1 MRPSALQALRVPHRI
16 GEPLTVR
23 RVVVVR
29 KASAIDLLESRP
41 DAKLQHALGVRDPL
55 AERVLQAHLEN
66 QASAEAVEAE
76 LRGRQLSFKVVPK
89 LTPPLA
95 RWADL
100 VVSVGGDGT
109 FLRASHAVR
118 PWGEGVGAPMLGVNS
133 ASSSAGFFCSAC
145 SRDFGEQLDLIASG
159 AMVSRA
165 LWRMEILVNG
175 VPLDHHA
182 LNDILFAHRVP
193 AETSRYVITVDG
205 VSQEQKSSG
214 IWISTAAGSTGA
226 MRSAGGVVQ
235 PMDSRELQFLV
246 REPMDWALKGTP
258 LVHGCTLGEVNT
270 VSRMVQG
277 ALYIDGGNLRVAFG
291 FGDRLTFRTADKP
304 LAWFAPPELD
314 ARRRALTTPPNLRAS
329 QSANS

>member
-1 MRPSALQALRVPHRI
+1 MQAHRAPHVIGDALPVQ
-16 GEPLTVR
+16 

-29 KASAIDLLESRP
+29 KASAVDLLATRP
-41 DAKLQHALGVRDPL
+41 DAKLQEALSQRDPL

-66 QASAEAVEAE
+66 QASAERVEAE
-76 LRGRQLSFKVVPK
+76 LRKRKLSFKVVAK
-89 LTPPLA
+89 LTPTLA

-118 PWGEGVGAPMLGVNS
+118 PWGGGGGAPMLGVNS
-133 ASSSAGFFCSAC
+133 ASSSAGFFCSTTAA
-145 SRDFGEQLDLIASG
+145 DFADQLELIAAG
-159 AMVSRA
+159 EMRSRA

-175 VPLDHHA
+175 APLDHHA
-182 LNDILFAHRVP
+182 LNDVLFAHRVP
-193 AETSRYVITVDG
+193 AETSRYILTVDG
-205 VSQEQKSSG
+205 ASQEQKSSG

-235 PMDSRELQFLV
+235 AMDSRELQYLV
-246 REPMDWALKGTP
+246 REPMDWALKGPP
-258 LVHGCTLGEVNT
+258 LIHGCSEGEIHA

-304 LAWFAPPELD
+304 LAWFAPPALD
-314 ARRRALTTPPNLRAS
+314 ARRLALTTAPRR
-329 QSANS
+329 

>member
-1 MRPSALQALRVPHRI
+1 MQAPRSPHQI
-16 GEPLTVR
+16 GEPLRVQ

-29 KASAIDLLESRP
+29 KASAIDLLATRP
-41 DAKLQHALGVRDPL
+41 DAKLQGALGNRDPL
-55 AERVLQAHLEN
+55 ADRVLQAHLEN

-76 LRGRQLSFKVVPK
+76 LRRRQVSLKVVAK

-118 PWGEGVGAPMLGVNS
+118 AWGGGVGAPMLGVNS
-133 ASSSAGFFCSAC
+133 ASSSAGFFCSATAA
-145 SRDFGEQLDLIASG
+145 DFADQLDRIAQG
-159 AMVSRA
+159 QARSRA

-175 VPLDHHA
+175 EPLDHHA
-182 LNDILFAHRVP
+182 LNDVLFAHRVP
-193 AETSRYVITVDG
+193 AETSRYILTADG
-205 VSQEQKSSG
+205 ESQEQKSSG
-214 IWISTAAGSTGA
+214 VWISTAAGSTGA

-235 PMDSRELQFLV
+235 AMDSRALQYLV
-246 REPMDWALKGTP
+246 REPMDWALKGRP
-258 LVHGCTLGEVNT
+258 LIHGCTEGEIHA

-291 FGDRLTFRTADKP
+291 FGDRLTFRTAAQP

-314 ARRRALTTPPNLRAS
+314 ARRRALTTAAP
-329 QSANS
+329 